1 MELNNQTMV
10 DKTIQQGV
18 SVIQKS
24 PIVLPILF
32 DLPLYQL
39 MCFSFISG
47 FFGKE
52 MCNLST
58 WWWHLS
64 DIEPKRVIY
73 WFSYYIKPFTS
84 RSETKFTPFLTS
96 VFATSKHIH
105 VVCTALYNALLRK
118 HTPKSQLITPTP
130 NPIFQLLTKNLNMT
144 YLNIFWK
151 TKFQRIYN
159 TEKFQKNTLMGPNI
173 G

>member
-58 WWWHLS
+58 WWCHLS

-73 WFSYYIKPFTS
+73 WFSYQIKPFTS

-105 VVCTALYNALLRK
+105 VVCTGLYNALLRK
-118 HTPKSQLITPTP
+118 HTQKSQIITPTP
-130 NPIFQLLTKNLNMT
+130 NPIFQLLTKKSEYDVFKYFLKNKIPENL
-144 YLNIFWK
+144 
-151 TKFQRIYN
+151 
-159 TEKFQKNTLMGPNI
+159 
-173 G
+173 